1 MTDVTLLWILAVVLM
16 FVGVAGLVL
25 PILPGAPIMFA
36 GFLLAAW
43 AENFQ
48 YIGTGTLVV
57 LGVMAA
63 LTYAADLAATAFG
76 AKHFGASPRAAVGA
90 AVGALV
96 GLFLGLIGVIVGPFI
111 GAVVGELSARG
122 GVRAATRAG
131 LGATLGLVLG
141 AALKLGLGFA
151 MMGVFI
157 VARFV

>member
-1 MTDVTLLWILAVVLM
+1 MTEVALLWVLAVVLM
-16 FVGVAGLVL
+16 LVGVAGLVL
-25 PILPGAPIMFA
+25 PVLPGAPILFA

-43 AENFQ
+43 AEDFQ
-48 YIGTGTLVV
+48 YIGTGTLVA

-90 AVGALV
+90 AIGALV
-96 GLFLGLIGVIVGPFI
+96 GLFLGLVGVIVGPFV
-111 GAVVGELSARG
+111 GAVIGEFSARG

-131 LGATLGLVLG
+131 VGATVGLALG

-151 MMGVFI
+151 MIGIFI